1 MENYYVFLIK
11 AMFFSS
17 ILSIM
22 NDLTIGTKYNK
33 LLAHNIHI
41 KTTIKKDNDLAVIK
55 KSCIFI
61 DCDFVAGIYHWS
73 CFQGYLKYLGM
84 AQTATVKRD
93 ARMGEAEARMEAG
106 IRVCT
111 N

>member
-1 MENYYVFLIK
+1 MKI
-11 AMFFSS
+11 
-17 ILSIM
+17 
-22 NDLTIGTKYNK
+22 DLTIGTKYYK
-33 LLAHNIHI
+33 LLALNIHI
-41 KTTIKKDNDLAVIK
+41 KTSIKKDNDLAVIK
-55 KSCIFI
+55 KDILI
-61 DCDFVAGIYHWS
+61 DCDLVASINHWS

-111 N
+111 NEQCLE

>member
-1 MENYYVFLIK
+1 MENYNVFLIK

-17 ILSIM
+17 ILLIM

-55 KSCIFI
+55 KKPY
-61 DCDFVAGIYHWS
+61 IY
-73 CFQGYLKYLGM
+73 
-84 AQTATVKRD
+84 
-93 ARMGEAEARMEAG
+93 
-106 IRVCT
+106 
-111 N
+111 

>member
-1 MENYYVFLIK
+1 
-11 AMFFSS
+11 
-17 ILSIM
+17 M

-55 KSCIFI
+55 KSRLFI
-61 DCDFVAGIYHWS
+61 DCDFVAGINHWS